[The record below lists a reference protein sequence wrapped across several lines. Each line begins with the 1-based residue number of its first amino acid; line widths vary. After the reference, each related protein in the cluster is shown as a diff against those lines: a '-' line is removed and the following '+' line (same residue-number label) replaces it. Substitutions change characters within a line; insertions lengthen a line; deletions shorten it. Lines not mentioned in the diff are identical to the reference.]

1 MNNLNND
8 IIYYISFK
16 LDFNSLLN
24 FSIIDKN
31 NYQLFDNKFYKYYAI
46 KIFTYDFWIKAEKRP
61 IMYSNPLKNIKMELI
76 RIENFQKNLDN
87 INIKRWT
94 QKDFYD
100 YWKHRDEYCFK
111 KNYNVELL
119 LNNVLNI
126 L

>member
-8 IIYYISFK
+8 IIYYLSFK

-31 NYQLFDNKFYKYYAI
+31 NYKLFDNKFYKYYAI

-100 YWKHRDEYCFK
+100 YWKHYDEYCFK